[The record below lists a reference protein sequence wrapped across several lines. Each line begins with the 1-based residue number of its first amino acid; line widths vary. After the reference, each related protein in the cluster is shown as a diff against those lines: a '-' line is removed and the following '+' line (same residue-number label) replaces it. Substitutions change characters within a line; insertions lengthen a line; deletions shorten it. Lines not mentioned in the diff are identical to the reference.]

1 MKIRSGTIAATAIGL
16 AFAAALSGCQRP
28 AGQNGAE
35 ANVGGN
41 QALSQNP
48 NAMSDSGM
56 PRTGNASLNEI
67 APNAANAYSNSS
79 DEIPQPRPQ
88 PR

>member
-1 MKIRSGTIAATAIGL
+1 MARHFLRERLLLGGIL
-16 AFAAALSGCQRP
+16 AAALGGCQRP

-35 ANVGGN
+35 ANMGGN

-56 PRTGNASLNEI
+56 PRTGNASLNEM
-67 APNAANAYSNSS
+67 APNASEAWSNSS
-79 DEIPQPRPQ
+79 DEIPQPKRK
-88 PR
+88 

>member
-1 MKIRSGTIAATAIGL
+1 MKSNIIAPATAMLALALAATLG
-16 AFAAALSGCQRP
+16 GCQRP
-28 AGQNGAE
+28 AGQNEVE
-35 ANVGGN
+35 ANMGGN

-67 APNAANAYSNSS
+67 APNASEQWSNAS
-79 DEIPQPRPQ
+79 DEVPAPGNR
-88 PR
+88 